1 MKWWLTIALYFVGTY
16 WRRILLFGGVS
27 AIMAVGILVL
37 VMFVGRGSDPVEAAK
52 STPEPQT
59 VAKKEPAKAKA
70 PVVSIKDNDPVVSTK
85 VPMQIV
91 EPTLAP
97 VVARVEPTKAPVIT
111 PTQVPEVAP
120 TPAPTA
126 APDPTPMPPPIAAA
140 PSRIEVP
147 VLLSRAQNVGSLEFV
162 LVYEPQMLDLVE
174 VKKGDLAGESLIDS
188 GSRTPGRVWTA
199 LINTEGI
206 TGDGAVAVFTFEV
219 LDSEA
224 AKGPLEIQNVYAHDA
239 ASLLD
244 LLAETSQGEFVVDGL
259 EVTSPGLNFVN

>member
-1 MKWWLTIALYFVGTY
+1 MKWWLTVALYFVSTY

-27 AIMAVGILVL
+27 AIMAVGIVVL
-37 VMFVGRGSDPVEAAK
+37 VMFVGRGSDPVEAAQ
-52 STPEPQT
+52 STPGPKT
-59 VAKKEPAKAKA
+59 VAKVAPAKTIA
-70 PVVSIKDNDPVVSTK
+70 PVVSTK
-85 VPMQIV
+85 APIGVV
-91 EPTLAP
+91 EPILAP
-97 VVARVEPTKAPVIT
+97 VVAKVRPTKAPVIT
-111 PTQVPEVAP
+111 PTQVPAVAP
-120 TPAPTA
+120 APPPTA
-126 APDPTPMPPPIAAA
+126 AV

-162 LVYEPQMLDLVE
+162 LVYEPQMLNLVE

-224 AKGPLEIQNVYAHDA
+224 TEGPLELKNVYAHDA
-239 ASLLD
+239 TSLLD
-244 LLAETSQGEFVVDGL
+244 LLAETSQGEFAVDGL
-259 EVTSPGLNFVN
+259 EIAYPGLNFIN

>member
-1 MKWWLTIALYFVGTY
+1 MKWWLTVALYFVSTY

-27 AIMAVGILVL
+27 AVMAVGILVL
-37 VMFVGRGSDPVEAAK
+37 VMFVGRGSEPVEAAQ

-59 VAKKEPAKAKA
+59 VAKEEPSKA
-70 PVVSIKDNDPVVSTK
+70 PVN
-85 VPMQIV
+85 
-91 EPTLAP
+91 
-97 VVARVEPTKAPVIT
+97 T
-111 PTQVPEVAP
+111 PTQVPAVAP

-126 APDPTPMPPPIAAA
+126 APDPTQIPPPTAAA
-140 PSRIEVP
+140 PFRIEVP
-147 VLLSRAQNVGSLEFV
+147 VLLSRARNVGSLEFV
-162 LVYEPQMLDLVE
+162 LVYEPQMLKLVE

-224 AKGPLEIQNVYAHDA
+224 TEGPLELKNVYAHDA
-239 ASLLD
+239 TSLLD
-244 LLAETSQGEFVVDGL
+244 LLAETSQGEFAVDGL
-259 EVTSPGLNFVN
+259 EIAYPGLNFIN